1 MTRNPRTRKNLER
14 KIVSLQIKLSKR
26 KTTKISRRANLKHR
40 IEFYKTQLQVVID
53 SESVSNAAAGTGDQA
68 ASSLSTESSQ

>member
-1 MTRNPRTRKNLER
+1 M
-14 KIVSLQIKLSKR
+14 
-26 KTTKISRRANLKHR
+26 KHR